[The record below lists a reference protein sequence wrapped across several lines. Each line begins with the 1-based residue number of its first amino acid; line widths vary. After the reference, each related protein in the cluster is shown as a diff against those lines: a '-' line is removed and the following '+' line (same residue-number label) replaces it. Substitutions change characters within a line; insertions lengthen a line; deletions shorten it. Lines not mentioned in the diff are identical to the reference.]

1 MDGNSAIK
9 FTRND
14 RPTVGV
20 EIELQLV
27 DAETYALK
35 SVITDILQT
44 LPPKYGDSI
53 KPELMQCY
61 LEINSKVCHTIAEV
75 GEDLREKIQA
85 VEDAAKK
92 LDTLLF
98 WGATHPFSFWE
109 HQEITPSDR
118 YHSLI
123 EKMQDTARRIVTFG
137 MHVHVGVDSGDKAV
151 MLIDRMMRYLPTLLA
166 LSVNSPFWV
175 NRDTGLHSQRS
186 KIMEQLP
193 NAGLPPLMRNFSEYC
208 WVVRHSINT
217 GFINSIREIWWD
229 VRPHPG
235 FGTVEVRIC
244 DLPCC
249 LDDALSL
256 AALIQCLICRLS
268 DDIDKGVYQHD
279 IHPIM
284 VKQNKWKACRYGLDA
299 KLVDAITHKPI
310 PARKLAAQMASVLHD
325 YAVELDCSKE
335 LNRIYKLV
343 DLPTG
348 ADRQRSIF
356 KETGEMPEVVRRM
369 IAENQGN
376 GLNES

>member
-1 MDGNSAIK
+1 MEGNSALK
-9 FTRND
+9 FTHNPK
-14 RPTVGV
+14 PTVGV

-27 DAETYALK
+27 DAETFALK
-35 SVITDILQT
+35 SVITEILDL
-44 LPPKYGDSI
+44 LPPDFGEAI

-61 LEINSKVCHTIAEV
+61 LEINSKVCNTIAEV
-75 GEDLREKIQA
+75 EQDLKEKILA
-85 VEDAAKK
+85 VEEAAAK

-98 WGATHPFSFWE
+98 WGGTHPFSFWKN
-109 HQEITPSDR
+109 QKITPSDR
-118 YHSLI
+118 YNLLI

-175 NRDTGLHSQRS
+175 NRDTGLHSQRC

-193 NAGLPPLMRNFSEYC
+193 AAGLPPLMRNYSEYC

-244 DLPCC
+244 DLPYC
-249 LDDALSL
+249 LEDALSL
-256 AALIQCLICRLS
+256 AALIQCLVCRLS

-284 VKQNKWKACRYGLDA
+284 VKQNKWKACRYGLAA
-299 KLVDAITHKPI
+299 KLVDALTHKPI
-310 PARKLAAQMASVLHD
+310 PARQLAGQMASILHD
-325 YAVELDCSKE
+325 YAKELDCAKE
-335 LNRIYKLV
+335 LNHIYKMV
-343 DLPTG
+343 EQPTG
-348 ADRQRSIF
+348 ADLQREIYE
-356 KETGEMPEVVRRM
+356 ETGEFSEVVRQM
-369 IAENQGN
+369 ITNN
-376 GLNES
+376 HNH

>member
-1 MDGNSAIK
+1 MEGNSALK
-9 FTRND
+9 FTHNPK
-14 RPTVGV
+14 PTVGV

-27 DAETYALK
+27 DAETFALK
-35 SVITDILQT
+35 SVITEILDL
-44 LPPKYGDSI
+44 LPPDFGEAI

-61 LEINSKVCHTIAEV
+61 LEINSKVCNTIAEV
-75 GEDLREKIQA
+75 EQDLKEKILA
-85 VEDAAKK
+85 VEEAAAK
-92 LDTLLF
+92 LETLLF
-98 WGATHPFSFWE
+98 WGGTHPFSFWKN
-109 HQEITPSDR
+109 QKITPSDR
-118 YHSLI
+118 YNLLI

-175 NRDTGLHSQRS
+175 NRDTGLHSQRC

-193 NAGLPPLMRNFSEYC
+193 AAGLPPLMRNYSEYC

-244 DLPCC
+244 DLPYC
-249 LDDALSL
+249 LEDALSL
-256 AALIQCLICRLS
+256 AALIQCLVCRLS

-299 KLVDAITHKPI
+299 KLVDALTHKPI
-310 PARKLAAQMASVLHD
+310 PARQLAGQMASILHD
-325 YAVELDCSKE
+325 YAKELDCAKE
-335 LNRIYKLV
+335 LNHIYKMV
-343 DLPTG
+343 EQPTG
-348 ADRQRSIF
+348 ADLQREIYE
-356 KETGEMPEVVRRM
+356 ETGEFSEVVRQM
-369 IAENQGN
+369 ITNN
-376 GLNES
+376 HNH